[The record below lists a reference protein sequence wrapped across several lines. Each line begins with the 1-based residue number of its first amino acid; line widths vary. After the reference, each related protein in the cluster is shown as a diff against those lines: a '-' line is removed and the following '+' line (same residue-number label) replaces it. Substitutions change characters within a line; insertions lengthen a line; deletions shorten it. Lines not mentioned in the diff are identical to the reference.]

1 MTVEIGKGG
10 DAIHFPKDPNKF
22 EFDDEVAQIFPN
34 MAERSIPMYKEVHRL
49 HASLLA
55 EHFKTHDTI
64 VVDLGASRGGFLDAI
79 CSHYHIPKY
88 SGVPG
93 IRLIAVDRSPSML
106 EGLRLD
112 LPCVETICQD
122 IVDLPDLEKPAT
134 VISLFYVLQF
144 MREPDA
150 RKAVAWCYRN
160 LRKGGYL
167 LLGQKE
173 QVIQGLHIPFTEEYY
188 RFRMRRGY
196 TLQEIEAKT
205 AALANS
211 MWPRRREWTEQLVRE
226 VGFHSYSETSRWLQF
241 STAICIK

>member
-1 MTVEIGKGG
+1 MSLETRDDGAAV
-10 DAIHFPKDPNKF
+10 HYPKDPNRF
-22 EFDDEVAQIFPN
+22 EFDEEVAQIFPN
-34 MAERSIPMYKEVHRL
+34 MAERSIPMYREVHRL
-49 HASLLA
+49 HASLLVD
-55 EHFKTHDTI
+55 HFRDPDTT
-64 VVDLGASRGGFLDAI
+64 VVDLGASRGGFLEAI
-79 CSHYHIPKY
+79 CTHYHIPKH

-106 EGLRLD
+106 EGLRID

-134 VISLFYVLQF
+134 VVSLFYVLQF

-150 RKAVAWCYRN
+150 RKAIVWAYRN
-160 LRKGGYL
+160 LKKGGYL

-173 QVIQGLHIPFTEEYY
+173 QVIPGLHIPFTEEYY
-188 RFRMRRGY
+188 RLRMRRGY

-211 MWPRRREWTEQLVRE
+211 MWPRRREWTEELVRD

-241 STAICIK
+241 STALCIK